1 MSVDARIRYNKLK
14 RERDLFKQEDAKEL
28 LMKLKEMIIH
38 HTTEEDCKG
47 YDVELVRKKRDIKLA
62 IHTLRSGLIFIE
74 IKKINLE
81 DSNSVLLVSTGYTST
96 IEPVFSNFI
105 EYLRKLGVF
114 KKILF
119 YDILIE
125 SLTVIE

>member
-14 RERDLFKQEDAKEL
+14 RKPDLFKQEDAKEL
-28 LMKLKEMIIH
+28 LMKLKEMIIQ
-38 HTTEEDCKG
+38 HTTEEDWKG
-47 YDVELVRKKRDIKLA
+47 YDVELIRKKKDIKLA

-81 DSNSVLLVSTGYTST
+81 DGDSILLVSTGYTST

-119 YDILIE
+119 FDILIE